1 VIGGAAISGLRSP
14 TAPRLVAVAVVLLA
28 TTALCVP
35 SAFAQTP
42 LDSISG
48 EPVANPNAQMLLEA
62 DELIYDNDAQL
73 IVAVGNIR
81 IDYDGNQLVARKVT
95 YNQRT
100 GRLTAEGNVEI
111 VQPDG
116 TRTYADKIDITD
128 DFKDGF
134 VNSLRVETTDNTR
147 FAAESAERVRG
158 EVTTFNRGV
167 YTACEPCK
175 DNPEKP
181 PLWQVKS
188 KRIIWNAKEKTIK
201 FRNAR
206 LEFFGLPLAFLPY
219 LEVPDHTVK
228 RKTGFL
234 MPGFSYNSRLGF
246 GVKVPYYITL
256 SPSYDVTLNGTGYTN
271 QGFLGEAEWRQRFE
285 TGQYSLKIAGIS
297 QMKPEAFDEFTEDRD
312 NKTRGMI
319 GSKGKFQINP
329 RWEYGW
335 NILAQTDKN
344 FSYTYKIEGFSDYV
358 QKNEIYLT
366 GLSGR
371 NYFDLRG
378 MKFNTQESTS
388 LDQYAQDPL
397 QPWVLPSFDYS
408 WTAPEPVLG
417 GELNYDANAQ
427 GILRYGRDHS
437 LILDPVTNL
446 AIGDTTPGLQGSS
459 WRMTS
464 ELEWKRT
471 FIAPGGLAVTP
482 VLAARTDSNFI
493 DIDELTRSNALR
505 VMGTAGLDVRWPILF
520 STTSSTHV
528 LEPVAQIFV
537 RNNERL
543 IGELPNEDA
552 QSFVFD
558 ASNLFERDK
567 FSGFDRVE
575 GGIRA
580 NLGLRYSGTF
590 ENGWGVHALAGQS
603 YHLGGLN
610 SFSAT
615 GDLVNVGYESGLE
628 TRVSDYVAMVGI
640 NDNAGFNIAARGRF
654 DEKTFEIRRGEIEA
668 SLSKA
673 RGSITGRYTYIQAQP
688 LYGFTGDRHEVAA
701 TASLKLNANWSVFGS
716 ATYDIVSN
724 TLVKDS
730 IGFAYD
736 DECFTYSLTGTET
749 RSPLEPDKKP
759 TRSIGFFV
767 SLRTLGDFGST
778 RALGGT

>member
-1 VIGGAAISGLRSP
+1 LSAGAAKNGRRSV
-14 TAPRLVAVAVVLLA
+14 TVPRMFAAAGILLGS
-28 TTALCVP
+28 TALTLP
-35 SAFAQTP
+35 FAFAQSP

-73 IVAVGNIR
+73 ISAVGNIR

-134 VNSLRVETTDNTR
+134 VNALRVETTDNTR

-158 EVTTFNRGV
+158 EVTTFNSGI

-175 DNPEKP
+175 DNPDKP

-246 GVKVPYYITL
+246 GVKVPYYIAL
-256 SPSYDVTLNGTGYTN
+256 APSYDLTLNGTGYTN
-271 QGFLGEAEWRQRFE
+271 QGFLGEAEWRQRFDS
-285 TGQYSLKIAGIS
+285 GQYNLKIAGIH
-297 QMKPEAFDEFTEDRD
+297 QMKPEAFDPLTEDRE
-312 NKTRGMI
+312 NENRGMI
-319 GSKGKFQINP
+319 GTKGKFQINP

-366 GLSGR
+366 GLAGT

-378 MKFNTQESTS
+378 MKFNLQESVS
-388 LDQYAQDPL
+388 YQYQDAL

-417 GELNYDANAQ
+417 GELNYDSNAR
-427 GILRYGRDHS
+427 GILRYGRDFS
-437 LILDPVTNL
+437 EIEDSAGIV
-446 AIGDTTPGLQGSS
+446 IGDTTPGLQGSS
-459 WRMTS
+459 WRMTN

-482 VLAARTDSNFI
+482 ILAARTDSNFI
-493 DIDELTRSNALR
+493 DIDGLTRSNAFR
-505 VMGTAGLDVRWPILF
+505 ATGTAGLDVRWPILF

-567 FSGFDRVE
+567 FSGYDRVE

-590 ENGWGVHALAGQS
+590 ENGWGAHALFGQS

-610 SFSAT
+610 SFAAT
-615 GDLVNVGYESGLE
+615 NDFVNVGRESGLE
-628 TRVSDYVAMVGI
+628 TSVSDYVAMVGI
-640 NDNAGFNIAARGRF
+640 NDNAGFNLAARGRF

-668 SLSKA
+668 SLS
-673 RGSITGRYTYIQAQP
+673 RPLGSITGRYTYIQSQP
-688 LYGFTGDRHEVAA
+688 LYGFTEDRQEVSA
-701 TASLKLNANWSVFGS
+701 TASLKLGENWSVFGS
-716 ATYDIVSN
+716 ATYDIVSK

-736 DECFTYSLTGTET
+736 DECFTYSLTGYET
-749 RSPLEPDKKP
+749 RSPLEPDEEP

-767 SLRTLGDFGST
+767 SLRTLGDFGSS
-778 RALGGT
+778 RSLDGT

>member
-1 VIGGAAISGLRSP
+1 VIGGAAISGLRSA
-14 TAPRLVAVAVVLLA
+14 TGPRLAAAVAILFA
-28 TTALCVP
+28 STALFVP
-35 SAFAQTP
+35 SALAQTA
-42 LDSISG
+42 LASISG

-62 DELIYDNDAQL
+62 DELVYDNDAQL

-116 TRTYADKIDITD
+116 TRTYADKIDVTD
-128 DFKDGF
+128 NFKDGF
-134 VNSLRVETTDNTR
+134 INALRVETTDNTR

-158 EVTTFNRGV
+158 EVTTFNSGV

-175 DNPEKP
+175 DNPDKP

-206 LEFFGLPLAFLPY
+206 LEFFGLPLAFFPY
-219 LEVPDHTVK
+219 FEVPDHTVK

-234 MPGFSYNSRLGF
+234 IPGFSYNTALGF
-246 GVKVPYYITL
+246 GAKVPYYIAL
-256 SPSYDVTLNGTGYTN
+256 SPSYDLTLAGTAYTN
-271 QGFLGEAEWRQRFE
+271 QGFLGEAEWRQRFDS
-285 TGQYSLKIAGIS
+285 GQYNLKIAGIS
-297 QMKPEAFDEFTEDRD
+297 QMEPGAFDPFTEDRD

-319 GSKGKFQINP
+319 GTKGTFQINP
-329 RWEYGW
+329 RWEFGW
-335 NILAQTDKN
+335 NILAQTDRN

-378 MKFNTQESTS
+378 MKFNLQESTS
-388 LDQYAQDPL
+388 QSPSQGSY

-408 WTAPEPVLG
+408 WTAPEPVFG
-417 GELNYDANAQ
+417 GELNYDVNAQ
-427 GILRYGRDHS
+427 GILRYGRDYS
-437 LILDPVTNL
+437 EIRDTATNTV
-446 AIGDTTPGLQGSS
+446 IGDTTPGLQGTSG
-459 WRMTS
+459 RITS

-471 FIAPGGLAVTP
+471 FIAPGGLAITP
-482 VLAARTDSNFI
+482 MLAARTDSNYL
-493 DIDELTRSNALR
+493 DIDELTRTSAFR
-505 VMGTAGLDVRWPILF
+505 AMGTAGLDVRWPILF
-520 STTSSTHV
+520 STSSSTHV

-558 ASNLFERDK
+558 ATNLFERDK
-567 FSGFDRVE
+567 FSGYDRVE
-575 GGIRA
+575 GGLRA
-580 NLGLRYSGTF
+580 NLGLRYSGTYS
-590 ENGWGVHALAGQS
+590 NGWGVHALFGQS

-610 SFSAT
+610 SFAST
-615 GDLVNVGYESGLE
+615 NDLVNVGYDSGLE
-628 TRVSDYVAMVGI
+628 TDVSDYVAMVGVS
-640 NDNAGFNIAARGRF
+640 NNAGFTFAARGRF
-654 DEKTFEIRRGEIEA
+654 DEKTFEVRRGELEA
-668 SLSKA
+668 SLA
-673 RGSITGRYTYIQAQP
+673 QPLGSVTGRYTFIQSQP
-688 LYGFTGDRHEVAA
+688 LYGFTEDRHEVSA
-701 TASLKLNANWSVFGS
+701 TASLKLNTNWSVFGS
-716 ATYDIVSN
+716 ATYDIVSR

-730 IGFAYD
+730 IGLAYD
-736 DECFTYSLTGTET
+736 DECFTYSLTGSET

-759 TRSIGFFV
+759 VRSIGFFV

-778 RALGGT
+778 RSSDGT